1 MITDLFHYPVSSVG
15 YYGGW
20 LTSAYFMAQIFSS
33 VIMGQL
39 SDIKGRRII
48 MIIGMTGNLIT
59 TLVFGMSRTFWL
71 ALLARFAC
79 GLINGNIGVIKSYIR
94 EITDETNQARCYT
107 LRSAGY
113 SVGAIIGPILG
124 GALARPAIQYPGTF
138 SSTGLWAYFPFL
150 LPCLASAAVTAV
162 SLILSI
168 LFLQET
174 VKPIPYE
181 EYEDDSVEMAP
192 TTSALPANRSGT
204 FLSSADTLDLEVA
217 PSEFSYEE
225 VAPSEDPTS
234 PGKVSV
240 GDKDEN
246 ASNADHAQSEDPEA
260 AIVPIDTELAK
271 APAPERR
278 IRGKRTMKAEL
289 HIFWHQLKS
298 RLYLFGQALRERDV
312 IISIILYSGVSFII
326 LGFDEVF
333 AFWAILPVASGGI
346 NFTTL
351 QVGTAHAVSG
361 VGAIIMQLFGY
372 VPLDKAL
379 GTRNTL
385 TSSMASLVP
394 VFIVAPLAN
403 HLAVDKASIWSFIA
417 FIMIMKAACG
427 TTGFASVNL
436 LVSNAS
442 DSQTSGAVNGMSAST
457 AAIARMFAPV
467 IVGSLFAATSN
478 ATVGWPFDY
487 GFVFYFLALLCL
499 LIAAGSKWGLP
510 KSIDKRKG

>member
-1 MITDLFHYPVSSVG
+1 MITDLFGYPSSSVG

-48 MIIGMTGNLIT
+48 MLIGMAGNLAT
-59 TLVFGMSRTFWL
+59 TLVFGMSRVFWL
-71 ALLARFAC
+71 AILSRFLC

-113 SVGAIIGPILG
+113 SVGAIIGPVLG
-124 GALARPAIQYPGTF
+124 GALARPAIQYPNVF
-138 SSTGLWAYFPFL
+138 SSTGLWAHFPFL

-174 VKPIPYE
+174 VKPIPIE
-181 EYEDDSVEMAP
+181 EYEDDSLELATVS
-192 TTSALPANRSGT
+192 SALPGAT
-204 FLSSADTLDLEVA
+204 EAAALSSADGLGLEVES
-217 PSEFSYEE
+217 SEFSYSKAPEE
-225 VAPSEDPTS
+225 DSSSLPKSNTLGKIDSSLDLAETS
-234 PGKVSV
+234 SDAAIIPLEPITPRYV
-240 GDKDEN
+240 
-246 ASNADHAQSEDPEA
+246 DPERSS
-260 AIVPIDTELAK
+260 VV
-271 APAPERR
+271 R
-278 IRGKRTMKAEL
+278 KRSMKAEL
-289 HIFWHQLKS
+289 FLFWRQLKS
-298 RLYLFGQALRERDV
+298 RLHLFGKALHERDV
-312 IISIILYSGVSFII
+312 VIAIILYSGVSFII
-326 LGFDEVF
+326 LGYDEVF
-333 AFWAILPVASGGI
+333 AFWAILPSASGGI

-351 QVGTAHAVSG
+351 QVGTAHAISG
-361 VGAIIMQLFGY
+361 VGAIIMQLVGY

-385 TSSMASLVP
+385 TASMAIIAP
-394 VFIVAPLAN
+394 VFAVAPLASYITGG
-403 HLAVDKASIWSFIA
+403 ATSIWVYIA
-417 FIMIMKAACG
+417 FIMVMKAGCG
-427 TTGFASVNL
+427 TMGFASVNL

-457 AAIARMFAPV
+457 AALARMFAPV
-467 IVGSLFAATSN
+467 VVGSIFAATSN
-478 ATVGWPFDY
+478 ASVGWPFDY

-499 LIAAGSKWGLP
+499 LISAGSQWGLP
-510 KSIDKRKG
+510 KSINKRKA

>member
-1 MITDLFHYPVSSVG
+1 MITDLFGYPVASVG

-48 MIIGMTGNLIT
+48 MLIGMTGNLIT
-59 TLVFGMSRTFWL
+59 TIVFGMSRTFWL

-138 SSTGLWAYFPFL
+138 SSTGLWAHFPFL
-150 LPCLASAAVTAV
+150 LPCLASAAVTAF

-181 EYEDDSVEMAP
+181 EYEEDSVEMAP
-192 TTSALPANRSGT
+192 VALPANRSGT

-234 PGKVSV
+234 PGKVSAV
-240 GDKDEN
+240 DTKES
-246 ASNADHAQSEDPEA
+246 ASSAADSQAEDPDA
-260 AIVPIDTELAK
+260 AIIPIDPEIAA
-271 APAPERR
+271 APARERK
-278 IRGKRTMKAEL
+278 IRGKRSMKAEL

-298 RLYLFGQALRERDV
+298 RLYLFGLALRERDV
-312 IISIILYSGVSFII
+312 VFSIILYSGVSFII

-333 AFWAILPVASGGI
+333 AFWAILPVASGGV

-351 QVGTAHAVSG
+351 QVGTAHAISG

-385 TSSMASLVP
+385 TASMTALAPSFV
-394 VFIVAPLAN
+394 VAPLAN
-403 HLAVDKASIWSFIA
+403 HLTGSKASIWSFIS

-457 AAIARMFAPV
+457 AALARMFAPV
-467 IVGSLFAATSN
+467 IVGSIFAATSN

-510 KSIDKRKG
+510 KSIDKRKA